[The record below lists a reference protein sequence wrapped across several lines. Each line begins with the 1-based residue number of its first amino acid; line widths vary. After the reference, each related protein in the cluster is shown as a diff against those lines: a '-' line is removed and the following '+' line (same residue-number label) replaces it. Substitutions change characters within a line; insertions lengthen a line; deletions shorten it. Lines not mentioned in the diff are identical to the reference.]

1 LLEQWT
7 PGKPDLDDSQLETTP
22 AGRPLPEQL
31 DRWGPFERL
40 RRVGRGSFG
49 EVYRAFDPTL
59 QRHVALKLLL
69 PRGLDS
75 EAEARS
81 LLNEARA
88 MARVRHPNVVPIYG
102 VDQHQGRVGF
112 WSDFV
117 QGETLSE
124 LLARQGPLGPREAAF
139 VGIDVCAAVG
149 AVHAAGFIHR
159 DIKAGNV
166 MREEGGRIL
175 LMDFGLTHESGNDVF
190 RSGTP
195 AYMSPELM
203 GGQPATTVSD
213 VYAIGV
219 LLFNLLTAQY
229 PVEGADLGQLRAAHA
244 SGTRR
249 NLLDV
254 RPDLP
259 HALAQVVETAVDP
272 DPKRRFGSAG
282 QLAAALSAAIG
293 MGPAT
298 LAGPAA
304 AKRRVF
310 RAWMLAPV
318 AAAAALL
325 LLIPQVRA
333 VFAPRP
339 AAQTPPAGLPEDYRR
354 ARDLLAHYYRPQA
367 LESAIPLLE
376 QIVGRDPR
384 FAPAFADLARANF
397 LQFTQQ
403 RETKYIEPAR
413 EAALHAL
420 ALAPE
425 LASAHVTLGALYGW
439 TSQNDLAS
447 HELEEALRLDR
458 FNAAAYGAM
467 ADLYKREGRAELVEP
482 TLQKAVSLAP
492 DDWGLMQQLGEYY
505 LDAGKWEQAGE
516 QYRRALELMPDNP
529 RPHNNLGLVYQGL
542 GRLDES
548 AAAFQRAI
556 DLEPTFIRYR
566 NLGMVLAE
574 AGKYEEASRMLERS
588 IEMRPDNYRAWG
600 LLASVQLGQH
610 ADPAKV
616 KQTFQKAIALA
627 TDLRKKTPKDEYLLA
642 DVGSYYAAIGVEK
655 EAAPLLAQAAA
666 LAPDVP
672 QVLYQ
677 VALGYE
683 ELHHRDQALRWLA
696 RARASGYPAET
707 IARNPQLAA
716 LRADPRY
723 AATVGGA
730 RQSPLTQ

>member
-1 LLEQWT
+1 M
-7 PGKPDLDDSQLETTP
+7 
-22 AGRPLPEQL
+22 
-31 DRWGPFERL
+31 
-40 RRVGRGSFG
+40 GRGSFG

-69 PRGLDS
+69 PRGLDVD
-75 EAEARS
+75 AEARS

-102 VDQHQGRVGF
+102 VDQHEGRVGF

-117 QGETLSE
+117 QGQTLSD
-124 LLARQGPLGPREAAF
+124 LLARQGPLGPREAAL
-139 VGIDVCAAVG
+139 VGIDVCRAVG

-175 LMDFGLTHESGNDVF
+175 LMDFGLTHESGTGTYH
-190 RSGTP
+190 SGTP
-195 AYMSPELM
+195 AYMAPELM
-203 GGQPATTVSD
+203 IGQPATIASD

-219 LLFNLLTAQY
+219 LLFNLLTRRY
-229 PVEGADLGQLRAAHA
+229 PVEGADLGKLRAAHL
-244 SGTRR
+244 SGARR
-249 NLLDV
+249 TLLDV

-259 HALAQVVETAVDP
+259 EALAHVVETAINP
-272 DPKRRFGSAG
+272 DPQKRFGSAG
-282 QLAAALSAAIG
+282 QLADALSEAIG
-293 MGPAT
+293 MGSGT
-298 LAGPAA
+298 TAGQPPG
-304 AKRRVF
+304 KPRVL
-310 RAWMLAPV
+310 RAAWMLAPV
-318 AAAAALL
+318 AAAAVALL
-325 LLIPQVRA
+325 FVFPQVRA
-333 VFAPRP
+333 VFAPGPVTQTP
-339 AAQTPPAGLPEDYRR
+339 AAGMQEDYRR
-354 ARDLLAHYYRPQA
+354 ARDLLAHHYRPQA
-367 LESAIPLLE
+367 LETAIPLLE
-376 QIVGRDPR
+376 QIVAHDPQ

-413 EAALHAL
+413 KAALHAL
-420 ALAPE
+420 ALAPD

-439 TSQNDLAS
+439 TAQNDLAG

-458 FNAAAYGAM
+458 FNAAAYGAL
-467 ADLYKREGRAELVEP
+467 ADQYKRQGRTELVEP
-482 TLQKAVSLAP
+482 TLRKAVSLAP
-492 DDWGLMQQLGEYY
+492 DDWSLMQQLGEYY
-505 LDAGKWEQAGE
+505 LDNGKWEQAGE
-516 QYRRALELMPDNP
+516 QYRRAIELMPDNP

-542 GRLDES
+542 GRLEES

-600 LLASVQLGQH
+600 LLATVHLNQH

-616 KQTFQKAIALA
+616 RETFLKAIALA
-627 TDLRKKTPKDEYLLA
+627 SDLRKETPRDEYLLA
-642 DVGSYYAAIGVEK
+642 DIGGYYAAIGMK
-655 EAAPLLAQAAA
+655 EESLPLLAQAAA

-677 VALGYE
+677 VAIGYE
-683 ELHHRDQALRWLA
+683 ELHHRDEALRWLA
-696 RARASGYPAET
+696 RAKASGYPSES
-707 IARNPQLAA
+707 IVRDPQLAA

-723 AATVGGA
+723 GATVGGA
-730 RQSPLTQ
+730 R